1 MRYAAVLGEAL
12 VDLLET
18 PTDTGQIYRS
28 AIGGAPLNV
37 AVGVRRLGGAAHFIG
52 ALSDDLWGDRIAA
65 FLTDNGVETRGV
77 RRVTAASTL
86 ALTTFAGPEPQ
97 FRFYGAP
104 ASYAQL
110 RTTDLDPALLAGAA
124 VLYTGSISLL
134 AQPILDAARHAWAR
148 PGPLRVLDP
157 NVRPALLPDRA
168 AVVHLRDLIEHFA
181 ATADLVKL
189 SEADAAVLYD
199 GASAAQ
205 AATRLRTIGAAAVV
219 VTLGSRGAWLDAY
232 DETTSIAAPAVT
244 AIDATGAGDSVMA
257 ALISRLL
264 DTGVPDAAAGWRDDI
279 RFALHVAGLV
289 CERPGGAAAMPTR
302 AEVRQRW
309 GMVVPNSGDL
319 RRTRTARR

>member
-1 MRYAAVLGEAL
+1 MRYAAILGEAL

-18 PTDTGQIYRS
+18 PTGTGPIYRS

-37 AVGVRRLGGAAHFIG
+37 AVGVRRLGGAAHFVG

-65 FLTDNGVETRGV
+65 FLTDNDVDIQGV
-77 RRVTAASTL
+77 RRAPAPTTL

-110 RTTDLDPALLAGAA
+110 RTADLDPAMLAGAA

-134 AQPILDAARHAWAR
+134 AEPIADAARQAWAQ

-168 AVVHLRDLIEHFA
+168 AVGHLRELIEDFA

-189 SEADAAVLYD
+189 SEADAAALYD
-199 GASAAQ
+199 GAGAEE
-205 AATRLRTIGAAAVV
+205 AATRLRAVGAAAVV

-232 DETTSIAAPAVT
+232 DEATAIAAPVVAAVDT
-244 AIDATGAGDSVMA
+244 TGAGDSVMA

-264 DTGVPDAAAGWRDDI
+264 ADGRPDGIARWRDDVH
-279 RFALHVAGLV
+279 FALHVAGHV
-289 CERPGGAAAMPTR
+289 CEHHGGAAAMPTL
-302 AEVRQRW
+302 ADVQERW
-309 GMVVPNSGDL
+309 GLSA
-319 RRTRTARR
+319 ARP

>member
-1 MRYAAVLGEAL
+1 MRYAAILGEAL

-18 PTDTGQIYRS
+18 PTDTGPIYRS

-37 AVGVRRLGGAAHFIG
+37 AVGVRRLGGAAHFVG

-65 FLTDNGVETRGV
+65 FLTDNDVDIQGV
-77 RRVTAASTL
+77 RRAPAPTTL

-104 ASYAQL
+104 PSYAQL
-110 RTTDLDPALLAGAA
+110 RTADLDPAMLAGAA

-134 AQPILDAARHAWAR
+134 AEPIADAARKAWAQ

-168 AVVHLRDLIEHFA
+168 AVGHLRELIEDFA

-189 SEADAAVLYD
+189 SEADAAALYD
-199 GASAAQ
+199 GAGAEE
-205 AATRLRTIGAAAVV
+205 AATRLRAIGAAAVV
-219 VTLGSRGAWLDAY
+219 VTLGSRGAWLDAC
-232 DETTSIAAPAVT
+232 DEATAIAAPAVAAVDT
-244 AIDATGAGDSVMA
+244 TGAGDSVMA

-264 DTGVPDAAAGWRDDI
+264 ADGRPGGIARWRDDVH
-279 RFALHVAGLV
+279 FALHVAGHV
-289 CERPGGAAAMPTR
+289 CEHHGGAAAMPTL
-302 AEVRQRW
+302 ADVRRRW
-309 GMVVPNSGDL
+309 GLSA
-319 RRTRTARR
+319 ARP